1 MIHQAARRRKE
12 RLFIFIAPLLAISL
26 SLWSPLI
33 PSYAGENQT
42 ISHKRDWQP
51 PRFSERQ
58 EARKQMVRDQISSR
72 GLDVPEP
79 LANRVLD
86 AMRHVPRHLFV
97 PKQYRDAAYAD
108 QPLPIGSGQTI
119 SQPYIVALM
128 TAKLNIEPG
137 DRVLE
142 IGTGSGYQ
150 AAVLSE
156 ITPHVFSVEIL
167 KPLARK
173 AKQRLTELGYEVVTV
188 RTGDGYYGFEEHA
201 PFDGIIVTCAA
212 GHIPPPLLKQLKKGG
227 TMVVPIGGAF
237 EVQRLTLVTK
247 DEDGEI
253 RTKAL
258 MPVRFVP
265 MTGEISP

>member
-1 MIHQAARRRKE
+1 MNQSTMARQKTWP
-12 RLFIFIAPLLAISL
+12 LVLLAACMGFML
-26 SLWSPLI
+26 SGLGMQTASGGK
-33 PSYAGENQT
+33 SQGGNQT
-42 ISHKRDWQP
+42 SDWQP

-58 EARKQMVRDQISSR
+58 EARERMVQNQIVER
-72 GLDVPEP
+72 GLDTPDS
-79 LANRVLD
+79 ASKRVYD

-97 PKQYRDAAYAD
+97 SEQQRNAAYAD
-108 QPLPIGSGQTI
+108 RPLPIDSGQTI

-128 TAKLNIEPG
+128 TAKLSLEPG
-137 DRVLE
+137 DKVLE

-156 ITPHVFSVEIL
+156 ITPYVYSVEIL
-167 KPLARK
+167 KPLAEK
-173 AKQRLTELGYEVVTV
+173 AKKRLSELGYDVVTV

-265 MTGEISP
+265 MTGEMSS